1 MWLDVTLGG
10 IILIAAFRGW
20 SRGFVSQAVRIAGLV
35 ACVYLAEPVR
45 DSAKPHV
52 LPYLPTIQPEL
63 VDRLLW
69 WVSAVV
75 AYVVLVGVASLVI
88 KMTRRPEI
96 PGIAQSGRNDQFAGF
111 MLGATKG
118 VVVAAFATAAI
129 QKYAIEY
136 LTPVPWAEEQVKT
149 SWAIKWSETYRPVP
163 RIWSS
168 RPVQH
173 FVNYVERMGLRK
185 PGEPSQLPAGKEDDD
200 TEEPPVRTASRPAA
214 PGVATDARRAG
225 QPSSP
230 SAELPL
236 RSDADTNTLSPDD
249 QAITDL
255 KAELKKQRT
264 GPN

>member
-1 MWLDVTLGG
+1 M
-10 IILIAAFRGW
+10 
-20 SRGFVSQAVRIAGLV
+20 
-35 ACVYLAEPVR
+35 YLAEPVR
-45 DSAKPHV
+45 DYAKPHV

-118 VVVAAFATAAI
+118 LLVAAFATAGI
-129 QKYAIEY
+129 QKYAMEQVK
-136 LTPVPWAEEQVKT
+136 TVAWAEEQVKT
-149 SWAIKWSETYRPVP
+149 SWALKWSETYRPVP

-173 FVNYVERMGLRK
+173 FVNYIERMGLRK
-185 PGEPSQLPAGKEDDD
+185 PGEPSQSPAGEED
-200 TEEPPVRTASRPAA
+200 
-214 PGVATDARRAG
+214 DARRALPYAPPAG
-225 QPSSP
+225 RPSRTSRATLGAVRAMARRPRPLHAHPRMRTRGSSAATTRRSP
-230 SAELPL
+230 TSRP
-236 RSDADTNTLSPDD
+236 S
-249 QAITDL
+249 
-255 KAELKKQRT
+255 
-264 GPN
+264 